1 MGWEG
6 GEGAS
11 GGLGE
16 GSPGLSGHNDM
27 DEEDGGQETITMGD
41 TKTSPG
47 EDLIV
52 LRTPKPSTRSRP
64 LCQDTLLLDCK
75 SLPCHIAD
83 MRIGLVRESFLPVE
97 EVLGHFFL

>member
-6 GEGAS
+6 GEGEGAS

-47 EDLIV
+47 EDLIA

-64 LCQDTLLLDCK
+64 LCQDTLLLDWAI
-75 SLPCHIAD
+75 LRLD
-83 MRIGLVRESFLPVE
+83 
-97 EVLGHFFL
+97 FFLASLGLLSSKL